1 MSRFKYFPYRP
12 RERQVELI
20 EFIAANLRK
29 GVNICIQA
37 PTGFGKTPVVLAAL
51 LEETEGSD
59 LRIIWAVRTGNET
72 DRPIEELMAV
82 WKSWGEGPFGL
93 SLRGKR
99 DMCLLARERGIKDY
113 RAVENLCRLKK
124 ETCTYY
130 RRVRSFPGL
139 TDRPLTFSELM
150 RMAAEKGMCPYYLQF
165 LALRD
170 AKLVALSYNY
180 ILGPAGW
187 AIRRIVPFGKS
198 ILVVDEAHNIEG
210 AAMSVNSEKITT
222 TTVER
227 AIEEVREYFPEEID
241 MLDSLRSILAEMRRV
256 GQKISED
263 GIFYPLDL
271 LAAGGLDEEDV
282 ASIIKL
288 GAQVQRFRVAEGK
301 APRSS
306 LHHLG
311 EFLEK
316 CLRLAGEDG
325 VAFIVSRARG
335 DRLEF
340 EVWDMRARE
349 FLSGIW
355 PRFYARIFMSGT
367 LAPIDAFAEAVGL
380 DSCASAQ
387 VPSEVDPERVESY
400 ITKDL
405 TTRGE
410 SLPPDMAE
418 AYVDSVADYLES
430 VPGNVAVFT
439 ASYRVQGEIL
449 DGVSEACARLGRP
462 LFVERED
469 MSGDEAR
476 RVLEE
481 FKRAAETERPAVL
494 LAPMGG
500 RFSEGADFPGR
511 ELVGVYLVG
520 IPFDRMNTRTQLLLE
535 FREKEHGRERGR
547 YLAYVVP
554 ALRRASQALGRVI
567 RAHDEP
573 GIFVLGDNRYARA
586 VYFSLLPDFIRETAT
601 VVYHDDLPHYLRQW
615 ASKNLERASER

>member
-12 RERQVELI
+12 RRRQVELI
-20 EFIAANLRK
+20 EFIAANLRR
-29 GVNICIQA
+29 GANICIQA

-51 LEETEGSD
+51 LDQAEGSD

-72 DRPIEELMAV
+72 DRPIEELTAV
-82 WKSWGEGPFGL
+82 WKSWGKGPFGL

-99 DMCLLARERGIKDY
+99 DMCLLARERGIRDY

-124 ETCTYY
+124 ETCVYY
-130 RRVRSFPGL
+130 RRVRPLEGL

-150 RMAAEKGMCPYYLQF
+150 RVSAERGMCPYYLQF

-180 ILGPAGW
+180 VLGPAGW
-187 AIRRIVPFGKS
+187 AIRRIIPFSKS

-210 AAMSVNSEKITT
+210 AAMSINSEKVTT

-227 AIEEVREYFPEEID
+227 AIDEVREYFPEEEG
-241 MLDSLRSILAEMRRV
+241 LLESLKLILHEMRRV
-256 GQKISED
+256 GRKVSED
-263 GIFYPLDL
+263 GVFYPLDL
-271 LAAGGLDEEDV
+271 LAAGGLEEEDI

-288 GAQVQRFRVAEGK
+288 GTQVQRLRAAEGK

-335 DRLEF
+335 GRLEF

-349 FLSGIW
+349 FLSEIW

-367 LAPIDAFAEAVGL
+367 LAPVDAFAEAVGL
-380 DSCASAQ
+380 DSCASAH
-387 VPSEVDPERVESY
+387 VPSEVDPERVESF
-400 ITKDL
+400 ITRDL

-410 SLPPDMAE
+410 SLPAGMVE
-418 AYVDSVADYLES
+418 AYAESISDFLEN

-439 ASYRVQGEIL
+439 ASYRIQGEII

-481 FKRAAETERPAVL
+481 FKAAAETESPAVL

-520 IPFDRMNTRTQLLLE
+520 IPFDRMNTRTRLLLE
-535 FREKEHGRERGR
+535 FREREHGRERGR

-567 RAHDEP
+567 RSHDEP
-573 GIFVLGDNRYARA
+573 GVFVLGDSRYARPA
-586 VYFSLLPDFIRETAT
+586 YFSLLPDFVRETAT
-601 VVYHDDLPHYLRQW
+601 VVYHDDLPHYLRHW
-615 ASKNLERASER
+615 TSRNLERASER